1 MTQASSAPGR
11 GEDSDPERDH
21 QQPIVRDR
29 RRVRMDGTMT
39 TPAMDPTDPRT
50 GEAAEPVAGASPA
63 GHGVDAPAAV
73 PGGSGSAAIDRI
85 DELEAKLAERTA
97 DLQRSMADFQNY
109 KRRRDREFESAQ
121 QQAVTTFVTGLL
133 PVLDDVD
140 RAREHEQMS
149 AGFRSVADGLT
160 QQVARAGVTRFG
172 TPGDRFDP
180 TVHEALMSGY
190 SEEVD
195 GPTATVIV
203 SAGYRVGDRLVRP
216 ARVMVMDAPAGSP
229 AADGVDAPAGSDGTE
244 PGEGTT
250 LGGTDVGGPDVGGPD
265 VGGPAGGT
273 APTSPPGA

>member
-1 MTQASSAPGR
+1 MTQASGAPGR
-11 GEDSDPERDH
+11 GDTPDPEHDH

-39 TPAMDPTDPRT
+39 TPANDPSDPRT
-50 GEAAEPVAGASPA
+50 DSTSAPAADAPAGAAPA
-63 GHGVDAPAAV
+63 GHGVDAPPAS

-109 KRRRDREFESAQ
+109 KRRRDREFESAK

-140 RAREHEQMS
+140 RAREHEDMS

-216 ARVMVMDAPAGSP
+216 ARVMVMDTPAGSP
-229 AADGVDAPAGSDGTE
+229 AADLTDGTA

-250 LGGTDVGGPDVGGPD
+250 DL
-265 VGGPAGGT
+265 
-273 APTSPPGA
+273 S

>member
-11 GEDSDPERDH
+11 GDTPDPEHDH

-39 TPAMDPTDPRT
+39 TPAPDPTDSPTPGPFRT
-50 GEAAEPVAGASPA
+50 SPA
-63 GHGVDAPAAV
+63 GSSAAGAPPVDGSPAGPVVDAPAAS
-73 PGGSGSAAIDRI
+73 PGGTGSAAIDRI
-85 DELEAKLAERTA
+85 DELEATLAERTA

-121 QQAVTTFVTGLL
+121 QQALTTFVTGLL

-149 AGFRSVADGLT
+149 PGFRSVADGLA
-160 QQVARAGVTRFG
+160 QLVSRAGVTRFG

-180 TVHEALMSGY
+180 TLHEALMSGY
-190 SEEVD
+190 SDEVD

-216 ARVMVMDAPAGSP
+216 ARVMVMDTPVAGTPVTGTPVTVTDPPAGPS
-229 AADGVDAPAGSDGTE
+229 AAGATDGTAVAGAL
-244 PGEGTT
+244 PT
-250 LGGTDVGGPDVGGPD
+250 GPPD
-265 VGGPAGGT
+265 A
-273 APTSPPGA
+273 

>member
-11 GEDSDPERDH
+11 GEGPDPERDH
-21 QQPIVRDR
+21 QEPVVRDR

-39 TPAMDPTDPRT
+39 TPAMDPTDPR
-50 GEAAEPVAGASPA
+50 GEPVAGAAPA
-63 GHGVDAPAAV
+63 GHGVDAPAAA

-121 QQAVTTFVTGLL
+121 QQALTSFVTGLL

-140 RAREHEQMS
+140 RAREHEDMS

-160 QQVARAGVTRFG
+160 QLVTRSGVTRFG
-172 TPGDRFDP
+172 APGDRFDP

-216 ARVMVMDAPAGSP
+216 ARVMVMDTPTASPVTGDPAAPAD
-229 AADGVDAPAGSDGTE
+229 AD
-244 PGEGTT
+244 
-250 LGGTDVGGPDVGGPD
+250 
-265 VGGPAGGT
+265 GT
-273 APTSPPGA
+273 APGESAGVSDPGVGGAVPAGPPGA

>member
-11 GEDSDPERDH
+11 GDTPDPERDH

-39 TPAMDPTDPRT
+39 TPANDPSDPRT
-50 GEAAEPVAGASPA
+50 DSTSAPAADSSATASAASTAPAGAAPA
-63 GHGVDAPAAV
+63 VHGVDAPPAT

-140 RAREHEQMS
+140 RAREHEDMS

-203 SAGYRVGDRLVRP
+203 SAGYRVGDRVVRP
-216 ARVMVMDAPAGSP
+216 ARVMVMDTPAGP
-229 AADGVDAPAGSDGTE
+229 PEPDGT
-244 PGEGTT
+244 GEAATT
-250 LGGTDVGGPDVGGPD
+250 PPD
-265 VGGPAGGT
+265 A
-273 APTSPPGA
+273 

>member
-1 MTQASSAPGR
+1 MTQASGAPGR
-11 GEDSDPERDH
+11 GDDPDPERDH
-21 QQPIVRDR
+21 HEPIVRDR

-50 GEAAEPVAGASPA
+50 GEPAEPVAGASPA
-63 GHGVDAPAAV
+63 GHGVDAPAAA

-85 DELEAKLAERTA
+85 DELEAKLAERTS

-140 RAREHEQMS
+140 RAREHEEMS

-172 TPGDRFDP
+172 EPGDRFDP
-180 TVHEALMSGY
+180 TVHEALVSGY

-216 ARVMVMDAPAGSP
+216 ARVMVMDRAAGSP
-229 AADGVDAPAGSDGTE
+229 TADGTGAADGSDGTA
-244 PGEGTT
+244 PGEGTPVAGSGV
-250 LGGTDVGGPDVGGPD
+250 GGTTISGTD

-273 APTSPPGA
+273 APTGPPGA